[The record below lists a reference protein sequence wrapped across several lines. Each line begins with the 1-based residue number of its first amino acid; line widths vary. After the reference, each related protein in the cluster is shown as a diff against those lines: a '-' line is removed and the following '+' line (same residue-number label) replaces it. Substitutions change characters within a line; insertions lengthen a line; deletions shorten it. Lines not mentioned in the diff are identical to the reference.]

1 MTPNPFPLQ
10 IVEKVNSPD
19 LLAFLQQFGYD
30 KYADAVDI
38 NKIVQ
43 ALQFIYENLG
53 GSAISDLT
61 KFTVRPTINISGTA
75 VLVSTGSWLIN
86 GVSYNQTEGAS
97 FSFSLNDEGKQRFVL
112 IIAGTDGDY
121 NTVEGEQS
129 ATNPAAPS
137 LALNTLLV
145 SIILISD
152 SSISEIPLSA
162 IEDLISDDADNTIV
176 LGVDGKL
183 YSAGGGGGSVPDATE
198 TVKGKIQIATEAQR
212 VAGSNDTTAITPLK
226 LKATAD
232 EVTEESANYSDNLVN
247 NLLDGVST
255 PGNTLLK
262 LYNLILG
269 ASAEDY
275 VADIT
280 ARNAYDIPH
289 LPFSL
294 FVTDDGDGKWA
305 KYQATTTGVGATF
318 VKISDPDLL
327 NAVMSAAAIKAAYES
342 NSDTNAFTNAL
353 KTLLLQQSGTNSGD
367 NAPNSLYSGLATSKQ
382 DVLTDIVLGALING
396 YSSKTTPVGADGF
409 LIRNYVDG
417 KSYYV
422 SYTNLSATLKAY
434 FDSIYAT
441 PSLIVKRILNSTVE
455 TTLLTGTT
463 SETLIYSAPVISGGS
478 LTTDDYFNFQAVFRK
493 QPGNSIGCTYRVYVS
508 NTNNFATASL
518 LATWSSQRF
527 NTVFERRNIFFKADN
542 TLNSTI
548 AATTSTQTDLTNS
561 DAALSSISLN
571 PANDIYFFVSAQL
584 GVGTDNVKM
593 TAIKIYN

>member
-1 MTPNPFPLQ
+1 MAEE
-10 IVEKVNSPD
+10 VKVTD
-19 LLAFLQQFGYD
+19 LDELGAAAPGD
-30 KYADAVDI
+30 KILIVDI
-38 NKIVQ
+38 SDTTDGPQGTSKWISQDNLVS
-43 ALQFIYENLG
+43 QFND
-53 GSAISDLT
+53 SLT
-61 KFTVRPTINISGTA
+61 KFITRPSLSIEDFG
-75 VLVSTGSWLIN
+75 VDVSAGEWIIN
-86 GVSYNQTEGAS
+86 GVNYTNSGTSFVVNPAAS
-97 FSFSLNDEGKQRFVL
+97 GQSRIDL
-112 IIAGTDGDY
+112 IIADSDGEY
-121 NTVEGEQS
+121 KRIQGIES
-129 ATNPAAPS
+129 ASNPGSKP
-137 LALNTLLV
+137 LPLNTLLV
-145 SIILISD
+145 SILNVSD
-152 SSISEIPLSA
+152 SLATEIPSTSIS
-162 IEDLISDDADNTIV
+162 DLISSDSGNVLV
-176 LGVDGKL
+176 LGTDGKL
-183 YSAGGGGGSVPDATE
+183 YVSSGGSVLDATE

-232 EVTEESANYSDNLVN
+232 EVTEEAANYSDNLVN

-269 ASAEDY
+269 VSAEDY
-275 VADIT
+275 VANT
-280 ARNAYDIPH
+280 AARDAYDIPH

-396 YSSKTTPVGADGF
+396 YTSKTTPVGADGF
-409 LIRNYVDG
+409 LIRNSVDG

-434 FDSIYAT
+434 FDTVYAT
-441 PSLIVKRILNSTVE
+441 PALIVKRILNNTVE
-455 TTLLTGTT
+455 TSLLTGTT

-478 LTTDDYFNFQAVFRK
+478 FTTDDYFNFQAVFRK
-493 QPGNSIGCTYRVYVS
+493 QPGNSVGCTYRAYVS

-518 LATWSSQRF
+518 IATWTSPRF
-527 NTVFERRNIFFKADN
+527 NTVFERRNLYFKADN
-542 TLNSTI
+542 TINSTI
-548 AATTSTQTDLTNS
+548 PATTSTQTDFTNTDVALT
-561 DAALSSISLN
+561 SISLN
-571 PANDIYFFVSAQL
+571 PANDIYFFISAQL
-584 GVGTDNVKM
+584 GVGTDNVKL
-593 TAIKIYN
+593 TAIKIFN